1 MAAICIAFF
10 NIKHASSS
18 QWRLPPTIALKDGLL
33 KRRRCALT
41 AKRRLNF
48 SLYAQR
54 MELVHGELE
63 QMINS
68 IT

>member
-1 MAAICIAFF
+1 MAAFCIAFF
-10 NIKHASSS
+10 DIQHASSS
-18 QWRLPPTIALKDGLL
+18 QWRLPPTIALTDGLL
-33 KRRRCALT
+33 KRGRCALT
-41 AKRRLNF
+41 AKCQLNF

-54 MELVHGELE
+54 MELVHGELK